1 MCVYIRFS
9 ASAAHR
15 LHVQS
20 APYNPFPAGG
30 KGTKGL
36 PPQSSR
42 SAPTSP
48 TLTVGDDRTQVW
60 CHDVLDSTTL
70 AVGFDHTCLDGL
82 TAELLYTP
90 TDAFAQSCWDILFP
104 DRDPTELVPKTPI
117 SVGPPSYRTL
127 PDFYIYPGASTSQ
140 STIRQQEQEQEVDA
154 DSFIDN
160 ESGACFW
167 DESDDDIEEDE
178 DEVESQDVQSFIS
191 FDDDDKSELSNF
203 SYMDAI
209 KNHPVID
216 TDFAVIWLS
225 FFRDSA

>member
-1 MCVYIRFS
+1 M
-9 ASAAHR
+9 
-15 LHVQS
+15 QS
-20 APYNPFPAGG
+20 PPHYHPFPAGG

-42 SAPTSP
+42 LAPTSP
-48 TLTVGDDRTQVW
+48 GLTVGDDRTQVGF
-60 CHDVLDSTTL
+60 HDILDSTTL
-70 AVGFDHTCLDGL
+70 AVGFDHACLDGL

-90 TDAFAQSCWDILFP
+90 TDAFAQSCWEILFP
-104 DRDPTELVPKTPI
+104 ERDPPKLQSPKTPI
-117 SVGPPSYRTL
+117 SPISGPPSYRTL

-140 STIRQQEQEQEVDA
+140 STIRQQDQEREEDA

-167 DESDDDIEEDE
+167 DDSDDDIEEDE
-178 DEVESQDVQSFIS
+178 YEVESQDVESFIS
-191 FDDDDKSELSNF
+191 FDDDEDDKSELSNF

-209 KNHPVID
+209 KNHPIID

-225 FFRDSA
+225 FFS

>member
-1 MCVYIRFS
+1 M
-9 ASAAHR
+9 
-15 LHVQS
+15 QS
-20 APYNPFPAGG
+20 APHYSLPAGG
-30 KGTKGL
+30 KGTKGH

-48 TLTVGDDRTQVW
+48 AVKPGDDRTHVW
-60 CHDVLDSTTL
+60 FHDILDSTTL

-104 DRDPTELVPKTPI
+104 ERDHAELVSTPKTPI

-140 STIRQQEQEQEVDA
+140 STIRQQEQEREEEDDDVD
-154 DSFIDN
+154 SLIDN
-160 ESGACFW
+160 DSGACFW
-167 DESDDDIEEDE
+167 DESDDDIEEDDE
-178 DEVESQDVQSFIS
+178 YEVESQDVKSFIS
-191 FDDDDKSELSNF
+191 LDDDNDDDKSELSNF

-209 KNHPVID
+209 KNHPIID

-225 FFRDSA
+225 FFRNGA

>member
-1 MCVYIRFS
+1 M
-9 ASAAHR
+9 
-15 LHVQS
+15 QS
-20 APYNPFPAGG
+20 APHYSLPAGG
-30 KGTKGL
+30 KGTKGH

-48 TLTVGDDRTQVW
+48 AVKPGDDRTHVW
-60 CHDVLDSTTL
+60 FHDILDSTTL

-104 DRDPTELVPKTPI
+104 ERDHAELVSTPKTPI

-140 STIRQQEQEQEVDA
+140 STIRQQEQEREEEDDA
-154 DSFIDN
+154 DSLIDN
-160 ESGACFW
+160 DSGACFW
-167 DESDDDIEEDE
+167 DESDDDIEEDDE
-178 DEVESQDVQSFIS
+178 YEVESQDVKSFIS
-191 FDDDDKSELSNF
+191 LDDDDDDDDKSELSNF

-209 KNHPVID
+209 KNHPIID

-225 FFRDSA
+225 FFRNGA